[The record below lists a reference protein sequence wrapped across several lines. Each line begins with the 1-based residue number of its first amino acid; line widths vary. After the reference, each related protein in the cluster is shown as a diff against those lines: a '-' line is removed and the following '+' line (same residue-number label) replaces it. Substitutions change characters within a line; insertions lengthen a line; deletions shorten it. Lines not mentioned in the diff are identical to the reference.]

1 MLNITRTLAFAF
13 MCFRIMCVRFTHA
26 YALLKRSC
34 DMRTSELAAF
44 AGGARRDGWETGG
57 RKTRYHSISLNDME
71 IQEIYK
77 NVVYVRIKNKLT
89 LTMK

>member
-1 MLNITRTLAFAF
+1 M
-13 MCFRIMCVRFTHA
+13 
-26 YALLKRSC
+26 
-34 DMRTSELAAF
+34 LAAF
-44 AGGARRDGWETGG
+44 AGRSGRETGG

-77 NVVYVRIKNKLT
+77 DVVYVHIKNKLT